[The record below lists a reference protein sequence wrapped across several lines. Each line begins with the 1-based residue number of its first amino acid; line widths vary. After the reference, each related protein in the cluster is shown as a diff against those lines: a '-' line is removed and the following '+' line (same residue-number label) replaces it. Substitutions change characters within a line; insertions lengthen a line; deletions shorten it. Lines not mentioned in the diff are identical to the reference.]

1 MFAAVTWIFACA
13 TVVSVFVAYGIG
25 ANDVA
30 NAFGT
35 SVGAKAL
42 TSECLEAPAAAMHCQ
57 LPPPPA
63 TRPTPP
69 LTAKTPTPSALQ

>member
-1 MFAAVTWIFACA
+1 LLELLLVLAPKNNAAVTWIFACA

-42 TSECLEAPAAAMHCQ
+42 TSECLEAPAAPA
-57 LPPPPA
+57 LPTA
-63 TRPTPP
+63 SRRVPT
-69 LTAKTPTPSALQ
+69 SAPC